1 MSSSRST
8 SWSSWRGGWKA
19 SGSHR
24 RHDHLRDR
32 VHARLA
38 RRRLRGRRLRAL
50 VHGGPAGNL
59 KILIPLKQVPDSTVR
74 VKVAPDGKS
83 VVTEGIT
90 WSISPYDEYAIEM
103 ALERKDADPSTVVA
117 VVTVGPARSR
127 DALRQALA
135 MGCDEASLVT
145 ADGAAPLAVA
155 RALATVVAEAKPDLV
170 LCGKQAS
177 DDDQGFVG
185 PALAELLG
193 GPHVATITKVAP
205 AEGGVELWRGVEGGH
220 EGLKAPLPA
229 LATVHKSEKEPR
241 YPSLPGIMK
250 AKKKEIPERA
260 LSALGVDTAGPTWNV
275 LSMEPPPV
283 RGGGK
288 ILQDRDAK
296 HIPPH
301 PPTALRDQAQARR

>member
-1 MSSSRST
+1 
-8 SWSSWRGGWKA
+8 
-19 SGSHR
+19 
-24 RHDHLRDR
+24 
-32 VHARLA
+32 
-38 RRRLRGRRLRAL
+38 
-50 VHGGPAGNL
+50 L

-83 VVTEGIT
+83 IATEGIT

-145 ADGAAPLAVA
+145 ADNAAPLAIA
-155 RALATVVAEAKPDLV
+155 RALAKVVEEAKPDLV

-193 GPHVATITKVAP
+193 WPHVATITKVVP
-205 AEGGVELWRGVEGGH
+205 ADGGVELWREVEGGH
-220 EGLKAPLPA
+220 EVWKAPLPA

-260 LSALGVDTAGPTWNV
+260 LSVLGVEATDQRAWTV

-288 ILQDRDAK
+288 ILKDGDPKQIAQQLA
-296 HIPPH
+296 
-301 PPTALRDQAQARR
+301 TALRDEAKVL

>member
-1 MSSSRST
+1 M
-8 SWSSWRGGWKA
+8 
-19 SGSHR
+19 
-24 RHDHLRDR
+24 
-32 VHARLA
+32 
-38 RRRLRGRRLRAL
+38 
-50 VHGGPAGNL
+50 

-103 ALERKDADPSTVVA
+103 ALERKDADSSTVVA

-135 MGCDEASLVT
+135 MGCDEASLIT
-145 ADGAAPLAVA
+145 ADDAAPLAVA
-155 RALATVVAEAKPDLV
+155 RALAKIVEEAKPDLV

-177 DDDQGFVG
+177 DDDQGFIG
-185 PALAELLG
+185 PALAEILG
-193 GPHVATITKVAP
+193 WPHVAMITKVA
-205 AEGGVELWRGVEGGH
+205 AVDGGVELWREVEGGH
-220 EGLKAPLPA
+220 EVWKAPLPA

-250 AKKKEIPERA
+250 AKKKEIPERPI
-260 LSALGVDTAGPTWNV
+260 SALGIDASDQWTWTV
-275 LSMEPPPV
+275 LSMEPPPT

-288 ILQDRDAK
+288 ILKDGDAK
-296 HIPPH
+296 QIASQLA
-301 PPTALRDQAQARR
+301 TALRDEAKVL